1 MSTDEFISLTVQSLR
16 ENGAT
21 PELIEKTVSDLKK
34 AKAEEAAEKANAPK
48 QKNKTQFVVLVSKP
62 APGQVA
68 GKDQVGWVMQIE
80 ESASPAVAF
89 DRVVAAANAFNGSKK
104 GKRVPV
110 KTIGETLENV
120 PAKFYKEP
128 GKVTRVK
135 TRTPVLVQ
143 EIAFNELPKN

>member
-1 MSTDEFISLTVQSLR
+1 MTTDEFITLTIQSLR

-21 PELIEKTVSDLKK
+21 QELIEKTVAALKK
-34 AKAEEAAEKANAPK
+34 AKAEEKAEKENAPK
-48 QKNKTQFVVLVSKP
+48 QKNKTQFVVLVSKTD
-62 APGQVA
+62 GDS
-68 GKDQVGWVMQIE
+68 KDRVGWVLQIE

-110 KTIGETLENV
+110 KTIGEALENI
-120 PAKFYKEP
+120 PAKFYKEE
-128 GKVTRVK
+128 GKTTRVK

-143 EIAFNELPKN
+143 EILFNELPKG